1 MLLVVRMNDH
11 ARREC
16 DPMGF
21 WNWLNKPKPT
31 VRARKRKAPQR
42 RRTDRKRDQPTAA
55 LAHVKKDVDSI
66 RDHLA
71 NHDVQLAELKERTS
85 DRCLEQL
92 VRDVVNRL
100 QPALPPIAVERSS
113 SQPITVQKA
122 RQPLAIDSNTQL
134 PASQQVGLRL
144 TPTQRVIL
152 HSLADDGG
160 DRYLSYADIG
170 RLVYKSAGAVKYHI
184 NRMKQQ
190 GIALEWVVAQ
200 DNQARRYKISSQ
212 LKHLFG
218 ERR

>member
-1 MLLVVRMNDH
+1 
-11 ARREC
+11 
-16 DPMGF
+16 MGF

-31 VRARKRKAPQR
+31 VRAKKKKGPRR
-42 RRTDRKRDQPTAA
+42 RRTDRNRDQPTAA
-55 LAHVKKDVDSI
+55 LAHVRKDVVSI

-71 NHDVQLAELKERTS
+71 IHDVQLAELKERTS
-85 DRCLEQL
+85 ERCLEQL
-92 VRDVVNRL
+92 VRDVLNRV
-100 QPALPPIAVERSS
+100 QPALPPIAVERST
-113 SQPITVQKA
+113 SQPITVAKPG
-122 RQPLAIDSNTQL
+122 QPLAIGSNPQL